1 MARYRWR
8 LGAGA
13 STEVVKERSN
23 NSISCSLGKKGCFH
37 YSQPIKKDPS
47 FNPSVAVAARGK
59 KGFPLLAAH

>member
-1 MARYRWR
+1 
-8 LGAGA
+8 
-13 STEVVKERSN
+13 
-23 NSISCSLGKKGCFH
+23 LGKKGCFH